1 MFRGCGRMESMGCPN
16 SWTEMWGQ
24 GHLVIIMGQDALRRK
39 ERGDH
44 GVCFRTLLPDTG

>member
-24 GHLVIIMGQDALRRK
+24 GHLVIMGQDALRRK
-39 ERGDH
+39 EE
-44 GVCFRTLLPDTG
+44 VITSLL